1 MKRREFITLG
11 GPSAATPINPSG
23 LVSNWCS
30 AAFVA
35 KLAFDVTLAGL
46 R

>member
-1 MKRREFITLG
+1 MNRREFITLG
-11 GPSAATPINPSG
+11 GPSAVTPINPSG